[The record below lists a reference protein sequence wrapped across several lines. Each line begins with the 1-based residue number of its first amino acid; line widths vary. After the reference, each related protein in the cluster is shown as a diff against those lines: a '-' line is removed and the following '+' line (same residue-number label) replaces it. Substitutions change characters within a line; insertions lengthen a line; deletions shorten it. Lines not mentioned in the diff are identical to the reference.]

1 MTTLLWVL
9 YQACLCTNT
18 QSLILVWQ
26 LRLNDEN
33 TSVVLLCTET
43 VKYVVEN
50 NPPSRTKRGKR
61 WRIINQILIIHTNLH
76 VRTHTH
82 TPTLSTESSKC
93 YYLVHSLSALRS
105 WLIVMANWF
114 TLDESCITTHRWVPN
129 TTQAF
134 HPACCCWSR
143 LGEENSFP
151 HTSLLSSHR
160 YSDEKEMGVNAE
172 HILRVQKCSKW
183 HPIPYIVGPGQK

>member
-1 MTTLLWVL
+1 MKTILWVL

-18 QSLILVWQ
+18 HSRILVWQ

-33 TSVVLLCTET
+33 PSVVLLCTET

-76 VRTHTH
+76 VGTYTH

-93 YYLVHSLSALRS
+93 YYLVHSFSALRS
-105 WLIVMANWF
+105 LLIVMANWF
-114 TLDESCITTHRWVPN
+114 TLDESCITTHRWMPN

-134 HPACCCWSR
+134 YPACWCWSR
-143 LGEENSFP
+143 LGRKTHFP
-151 HTSLLSSHR
+151 TLLYFPPTVIQMKRKWVLMQNTWRFLEYRSVPNGTLFHT
-160 YSDEKEMGVNAE
+160 
-172 HILRVQKCSKW
+172 
-183 HPIPYIVGPGQK
+183 